1 MKITSTNTNF
11 KGARINIVAN
21 SDNHGN
27 IANLPETYNT
37 IAVNRDRIFKKS
49 EEKST
54 LNLYIN
60 AGDYFINGNK
70 KGWRTNPKL
79 TNFDVQANFLKLLVE
94 KIRKQANYTANI
106 KRENGI
112 TGENIAPYANFDAL
126 YTPGNHCYDGG
137 DEKLYEVL
145 NSIDCVTTVLTN
157 VDGKNSPFL
166 RKYDFDKEGSRFV
179 SSKEYEIEDDKDPN
193 KKHHLMFLGATIP
206 AFDFYNPGLIKGTK
220 FVENYDKKDA
230 KFTKQMI
237 SGTIKSIKDKVSE
250 FKEKHPDGIVILSSH
265 MGTTLSKMVRDEVP
279 EIDDTNMILLQQK
292 KVIQIYLHWAKI
304 IKF

>member
-79 TNFDVQANFLKLLVE
+79 TNFDV
-94 KIRKQANYTANI
+94 
-106 KRENGI
+106 
-112 TGENIAPYANFDAL
+112 
-126 YTPGNHCYDGG
+126 
-137 DEKLYEVL
+137 
-145 NSIDCVTTVLTN
+145 
-157 VDGKNSPFL
+157 
-166 RKYDFDKEGSRFV
+166 
-179 SSKEYEIEDDKDPN
+179 N
-193 KKHHLMFLGATIP
+193 KKFLS
-206 AFDFYNPGLIKGTK
+206 YK
-220 FVENYDKKDA
+220 
-230 KFTKQMI
+230 
-237 SGTIKSIKDKVSE
+237 
-250 FKEKHPDGIVILSSH
+250 
-265 MGTTLSKMVRDEVP
+265 
-279 EIDDTNMILLQQK
+279 
-292 KVIQIYLHWAKI
+292 
-304 IKF
+304 